1 MHIDGKNVIVTGA
14 SGGIGTAIVQML
26 LEKGAA
32 KVGLLSRSDDKLAA
46 LVAELGVPERTIALP
61 ADVTD
66 EEAVTR
72 TITAFVERAGRLDA
86 LVNGAGIL
94 LDGALF
100 SATFKG
106 MARYSIENWEQTQ
119 RTNAMG
125 TFLCTRAAVEQMVR
139 KRAPGVIVNL
149 SSIAR
154 MGYPGQTA
162 YAASKGA
169 VASMTLTW
177 AKELAPL
184 KIRCCAIA
192 PGMIDTPMAQSV
204 PEKRRQDVI
213 SAMAA
218 GRLGTPA
225 EVAHAVQ
232 FCLEND
238 FFSGKILELDG
249 GTFA

>member
-1 MHIDGKNVIVTGA
+1 MQIGGTNIIVTGA
-14 SGGIGTAIVQML
+14 AGGIGRAVVRML
-26 LEKGAA
+26 LDSGA
-32 KVGLLSRSDDKLAA
+32 KKIGVMGRSPDKLEA
-46 LVAELGVPERTIALP
+46 LVTELGLP
-61 ADVTD
+61 DRMMTLGADVTD
-66 EEAVTR
+66 EEAVGSA
-72 TITAFVERAGRLDA
+72 IAGFVERAGRLDA
-86 LVNGAGIL
+86 LINGAGIL

-100 SATFKG
+100 SVTFKG
-106 MARYSIENWEQTQ
+106 ISRYPIENWERTL
-119 RTNAMG
+119 RTNATG

-139 KRAPGVIVNL
+139 KRAPGVIVNV

-162 YAASKGA
+162 YSASKGA
-169 VASMTLTW
+169 VASLTRTW

-192 PGMIDTPMAQSV
+192 PGMIDTPMAQAV
-204 PEKRRQDVI
+204 PDKRRQDVI
-213 SAMAA
+213 AAMAA

-238 FFSGKILELDG
+238 FFSGKVLELDG

>member
-1 MHIDGKNVIVTGA
+1 MQIQGTHVIVTGA
-14 SGGIGTAIVQML
+14 AGGIGRAVVQML
-26 LEKGAA
+26 LERGAMTIGVMGRTA
-32 KVGLLSRSDDKLAA
+32 NKLHALADELAGSD
-46 LVAELGVPERTIALP
+46 RIIAT
-61 ADVTD
+61 AVDVTD
-66 EEAVTR
+66 EDAVDSA
-72 TITAFVERAGRLDA
+72 IAGFVERTGHLDA
-86 LVNGAGIL
+86 LINGAGIL

-100 SATFKG
+100 AVTFKG
-106 MARYSIENWEQTQ
+106 INRYPLENWE
-119 RTNAMG
+119 RTLGTNTTG

-162 YAASKGA
+162 YGASKGA
-169 VASMTLTW
+169 VASLTFTW

-192 PGMIDTPMAQSV
+192 PGMIDTPMARAV

-213 SAMAA
+213 GAMAA

-238 FFSGKILELDG
+238 FFSGKVLELDG